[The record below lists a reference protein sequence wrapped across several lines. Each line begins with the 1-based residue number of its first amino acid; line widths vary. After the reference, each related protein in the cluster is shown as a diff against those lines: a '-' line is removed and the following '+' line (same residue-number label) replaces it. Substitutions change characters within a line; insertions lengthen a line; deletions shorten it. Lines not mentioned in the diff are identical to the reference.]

1 MTPLHEWAERWNI
14 PAAALDELFLACN
27 LFPSDTHTGKS
38 EAAVQV
44 RVRLEASKSGA
55 LLWRNNVGA
64 TPASIELKCPFCNR
78 LSVHRQQPVRYGLA
92 NDSPAM
98 NKRIK
103 SADLIGIRPILIGP
117 EHIGHT
123 IGQFVSRE
131 VKAEG
136 WKFKGTEREEAQM
149 RWAMLVQQYGGDA
162 RFTTGQGG
170 L

>member
-1 MTPLHEWAERWNI
+1 MTPLNQWAARWGI

-27 LFPSDTHTGKS
+27 LFPADTGTGKS

-44 RVRLEASKSGA
+44 RVRLEASKNGA
-55 LLWRNNVGA
+55 ILWRNNVGVLRD
-64 TPASIELKCPFCNR
+64 ER
-78 LSVHRQQPVRYGLA
+78 GVPVRYGLA

-162 RFTTGQGG
+162 RFTTGEGE